1 MTYLAFFCRRIR
13 QILLKVMAVCD
24 KIFIFIRF
32 LSLLLID
39 SEKIEYLLREILKKV
54 TILLRHIQGALE
66 MQGVAPGENNSWQ
79 HQA

>member
-1 MTYLAFFCRRIR
+1 MICRRIR
-13 QILLKVMAVCD
+13 QILLKVMVVDD
-24 KIFIFIRF
+24 KSVFYSI
-32 LSLLLID
+32 SLID

>member
-1 MTYLAFFCRRIR
+1 MLTNLYFHSIFLPLMIDS
-13 QILLKVMAVCD
+13 D
-24 KIFIFIRF
+24 KIKHF
-32 LSLLLID
+32 S
-39 SEKIEYLLREILKKV
+39 REILKKV

>member
-1 MTYLAFFCRRIR
+1 MICRRIR
-13 QILLKVMAVCD
+13 QILLKVMVVCD
-24 KIFIFIRF
+24 KSVFYSI
-32 LSLLLID
+32 SLID

>member
-1 MTYLAFFCRRIR
+1 MICRRIR
-13 QILLKVMAVCD
+13 QILLKVMVVCD
-24 KIFIFIRF
+24 KPVFYSI
-32 LSLLLID
+32 SLID

>member
-1 MTYLAFFCRRIR
+1 MIDS
-13 QILLKVMAVCD
+13 D
-24 KIFIFIRF
+24 KIKHF
-32 LSLLLID
+32 S
-39 SEKIEYLLREILKKV
+39 REILKKV

>member
-1 MTYLAFFCRRIR
+1 MICRRIR
-13 QILLKVMAVCD
+13 QILLKVMVICD
-24 KIFIFIRF
+24 KSVFSFDFYRYHWQV
-32 LSLLLID
+32 
-39 SEKIEYLLREILKKV
+39 SEKIQYLLREILKKV